1 LISKDVYEKR
11 KQTNLYKGRYFGGM
25 EEEGRFKRKDDVSYY
40 YWRNPF
46 TTYSGRL
53 MD

>member
-1 LISKDVYEKR
+1 MFKK
-11 KQTNLYKGRYFGGM
+11 KTNKLVSYASYKGRYFGGM
-25 EEEGRFKRKDDVSYY
+25 EEEGRFKWDDDVSYY

-46 TTYSGRL
+46 MTYSGRL